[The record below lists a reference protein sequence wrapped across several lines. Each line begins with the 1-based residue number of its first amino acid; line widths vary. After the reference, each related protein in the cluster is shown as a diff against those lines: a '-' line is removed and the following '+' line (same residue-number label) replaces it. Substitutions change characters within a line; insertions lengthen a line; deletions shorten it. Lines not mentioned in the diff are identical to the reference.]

1 MGGGH
6 ELPAW
11 KHGTSYEPVELVL
24 ENKWAAADVLP
35 SVATLSCVAVQ
46 TGDRWREQ
54 KDGDM
59 QGVNALISSV
69 GGNGRRGLLVP
80 NEAN

>member
-11 KHGTSYEPVELVL
+11 KPGTSYDPVELAL
-24 ENKWAAADVLP
+24 ENKWRADVASPLF
-35 SVATLSCVAVQ
+35 ATLWCAAVQ
-46 TGDRWREQ
+46 AGDRWREQ
-54 KDGDM
+54 KDGDT

-80 NEAN
+80 NEAS